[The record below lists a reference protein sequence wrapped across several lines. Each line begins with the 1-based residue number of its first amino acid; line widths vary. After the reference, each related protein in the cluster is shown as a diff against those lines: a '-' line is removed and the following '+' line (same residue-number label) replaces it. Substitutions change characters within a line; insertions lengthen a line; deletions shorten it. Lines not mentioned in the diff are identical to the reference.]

1 MTNVEAVNEDNYP
14 PIGQTV
20 QRLRKRQKLTLN
32 DLAQKSGLSTSA
44 VSKIENAQVSPT
56 YETILRLAVG
66 LNVDVTELFGGS
78 STPASAAGRIAVTR
92 KGAGIVQKTPHY
104 EYEMLGAELSKK
116 EFTPLLT
123 TVRARSI
130 HEFAEIQGHTGEEF
144 LFVLSGKVILH
155 TEHYEPILLWPGD
168 SSYYDSTMGHA
179 LISVGEEDATVLW
192 VATRVHGV
200 LARPEQQPL

>member
-1 MTNVEAVNEDNYP
+1 MTNVEAVNDDNYP
-14 PIGQTV
+14 PIGLTV
-20 QRLRKRQKLTLN
+20 QILRKRQKLTLN
-32 DLAQKSGLSTSA
+32 DLAQKSGLSISA

-78 STPASAAGRIAVTR
+78 STPTSAAGRITVTR
-92 KGAGIVQKTPHY
+92 KGTGIVQKTPHY
-104 EYEMLGAELSKK
+104 EYEMLAAELSKK

-123 TVRARSI
+123 KIRARSI
-130 HEFAEIQGHTGEEF
+130 QEFAEMQGHTGEEF
-144 LFVLSGKVILH
+144 FFVLSGQVALH
-155 TEHYEPILLWPGD
+155 TEHYEPILLSPGD
-168 SSYYDSTMGHA
+168 SSYFDSAMGHA

-200 LARPEQQPL
+200 LARCEQQPV